1 MSATDVWSEAVILNG
16 RTYNTSKTQA
26 NLTNI

>member
-1 MSATDVWSEAVILNG
+1 MSTMDVWSEAAGFNG

-26 NLTNI
+26 NLSNI